1 MIAQFCTFHAQKE
14 HKEDKKLV
22 KGGAFKLNSHPKDL
36 FDENPYRHDRPLPPI
51 KDPKTSKDKPKPF
64 KPSNP
69 AKLVSLSY
77 LSAIKINNMLTQS
90 LASSHGQYYIGVGM
104 FHLFRLAVVKQG
116 PLTLIQSTL
125 MILMVQSKAGRMT
138 VLAS

>member
-1 MIAQFCTFHAQKE
+1 MIAQFCTSHAQKE

-36 FDENPYRHDRPLPPI
+36 FDENPYRHDRPLPPA
-51 KDPKTSKDKPKPF
+51 KDPHTSKDKPKPF

-77 LSAIKINNMLTQS
+77 LSAIRINMLTQS
-90 LASSHGQYYIGVGM
+90 LASSHGQYYIGVGI
-104 FHLFRLAVVKQG
+104 FCLFRLAVVKQG
-116 PLTLIQSTL
+116 HLTLIQSTL
-125 MILMVQSKAGRMT
+125 MIPMVQSKAGRMT

>member
-1 MIAQFCTFHAQKE
+1 MSHAQKE
-14 HKEDKKLV
+14 RKEDKKQV

-51 KDPKTSKDKPKPF
+51 KDPKISKDKPKPF

-77 LSAIKINNMLTQS
+77 LSAIVCQCGASTNFSLCTYIRTIIMLTQS
-90 LASSHGQYYIGVGM
+90 LVSSQ
-104 FHLFRLAVVKQG
+104 
-116 PLTLIQSTL
+116 
-125 MILMVQSKAGRMT
+125 
-138 VLAS
+138 